1 MIIQTTIH
9 VYNSEYEDM
18 GIELLMPVKL
28 SVDSNEIC
36 AVREHIEKNETEPH
50 PDKCTIYLK
59 SGENFVVFSSYDYV
73 LDQLKARSNK

>member
-36 AVREHIEKNETEPH
+36 AVREHIEKGQTEPN
-50 PDKCTIYLK
+50 PNKCVIYLK
-59 SGENFVVFSSYDYV
+59 SGESFVISVSYEYV
-73 LDQLKARSNK
+73 LGITHD